1 MIDCSCFALK
11 GAVGSAGEHQNAA
24 KNAIA
29 DRGKPEDAKRQV
41 WHLHQHLAPFGGFR
55 AWESIDPSRE
65 DEFLVAQF
73 RANHCQN

>member
-11 GAVGSAGEHQNAA
+11 GAVGSAERRNAA
-24 KNAIA
+24 KNAIV

-41 WHLHQHLAPFGGFR
+41 WHLHQQLAPLGGFR
-55 AWESIDPSRE
+55 AWENIAPSRE

-73 RANHCQN
+73 CANHYQD